1 MVPRDLGTIFGAP
14 DDKKF
19 ISSMTLFAR
28 APPEQRLFRAAPSA
42 FHDGHED
49 ERTVALLD
57 A

>member
-19 ISSMTLFAR
+19 IFSMTLFAR
-28 APPEQRLFRAAPSA
+28 ARPEQHLFRAALSA

-49 ERTVALLD
+49 VRTVALLD